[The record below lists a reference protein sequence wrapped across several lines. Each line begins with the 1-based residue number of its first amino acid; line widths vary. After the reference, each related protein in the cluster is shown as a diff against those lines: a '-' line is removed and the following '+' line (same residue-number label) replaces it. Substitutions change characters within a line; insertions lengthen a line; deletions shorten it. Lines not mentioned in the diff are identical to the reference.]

1 MMNPE
6 PSRVTPA
13 EVCELLALAR
23 RLPFDAPLDDQID
36 FHLRK
41 ALLLSRI
48 AADLNT
54 PEAYMASAEAW
65 QQAARLCRQ
74 RDRGGEAAR

>member
-13 EVCELLALAR
+13 EISELLAAAR
-23 RLPFDAPLDDQID
+23 ALPLDAPLDDQIE
-36 FHLRK
+36 FHRRK
-41 ALLLSRI
+41 ARLLSRI

-54 PEAYMASAEAW
+54 PDAYMASAEAW
-65 QQAARLCRQ
+65 QQAARLCRR
-74 RDRGGEAAR
+74 RDRGEEAAR